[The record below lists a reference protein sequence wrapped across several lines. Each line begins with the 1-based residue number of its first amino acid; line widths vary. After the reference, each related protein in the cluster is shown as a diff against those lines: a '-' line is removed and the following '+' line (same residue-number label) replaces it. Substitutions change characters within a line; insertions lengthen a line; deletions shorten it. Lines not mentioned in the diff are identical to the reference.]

1 MEGDNRLSLTG
12 VLTVVAAV
20 GTSPARKDA
29 IFAEGRRTDS
39 STCSNTHRLLP
50 LRESN
55 DRARPRS
62 KERTEA
68 SCTETLRGR
77 VDSCTW
83 ARPGQR
89 HGVTVRRQCGPMAL
103 VKQFS
108 CGSLF
113 SDDGNQ
119 LGPEHLDDAA
129 FVDDTMDMDQD
140 LGEDATF
147 QGLCVGPQVAC
158 PELSMD
164 GATSAWEAQRCVPSP
179 KSLFSCQPRRSHLR
193 QGIFARSRAARRLVL
208 DRQMSTEAFGS
219 TQELYASAP
228 PVSPPVAA
236 GGDAWER
243 SAPIMIP
250 TQSLMRTDCLHS
262 SWGTHSA
269 DVFAVPED
277 PQQTW
282 SAEQEDDSMDEQPA
296 LPASY
301 CHREHRE
308 GVVNAA
314 GLWSQIYEKA
324 RPLARSVAASAPGP
338 RASDSPQIQGQQY
351 KKRRVVPKDRP
362 KPKPWSEHELQHFR
376 SLVKREGANNWG
388 AKAEKLGT
396 GRSAKSLH
404 TRWLREEGRIIDRPR
419 TVAAMAMNAQK
430 AAAAKLS

>member
-1 MEGDNRLSLTG
+1 
-12 VLTVVAAV
+12 
-20 GTSPARKDA
+20 
-29 IFAEGRRTDS
+29 
-39 STCSNTHRLLP
+39 
-50 LRESN
+50 
-55 DRARPRS
+55 
-62 KERTEA
+62 
-68 SCTETLRGR
+68 
-77 VDSCTW
+77 
-83 ARPGQR
+83 
-89 HGVTVRRQCGPMAL
+89 MAL

-158 PELSMD
+158 PQLSMD
-164 GATSAWEAQRCVPSP
+164 GATSAWEAQ
-179 KSLFSCQPRRSHLR
+179 
-193 QGIFARSRAARRLVL
+193 RAARRLVL

-277 PQQTW
+277 PHQTW
-282 SAEQEDDSMDEQPA
+282 SAEQEVDSMDEQPA

-301 CHREHRE
+301 CHREHREHRE